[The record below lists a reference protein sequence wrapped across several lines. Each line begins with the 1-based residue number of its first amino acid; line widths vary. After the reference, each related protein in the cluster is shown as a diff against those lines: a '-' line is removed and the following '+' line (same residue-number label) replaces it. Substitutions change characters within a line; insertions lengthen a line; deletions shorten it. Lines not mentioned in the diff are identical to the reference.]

1 MKKSFPLILA
11 FGILFLF
18 IVQLA
23 GTLVQSIYILDLM
36 NLKLDLRV
44 LGLLF
49 FFIPVILWPFRRKL
63 PVWIL
68 WLVFGIV
75 FIARGLTP
83 YLDTFGRM
91 MASGIGIGVALM
103 FFLFLA
109 SARARGESSLAFG
122 ISAAAGLALAVA
134 FSVLLRTLDFSLDYS
149 LTVSGGWVG
158 WVLGLLLGWMLTR
171 LDLGFNAHPQPR
183 GHGVTAPVFGIFLII
198 ILVYFAFSAPA
209 VIARWTEGNYP
220 LIVGAVSLFSAGWT
234 ILAVARPRT
243 FELLSKGGL
252 LLWNVLFTLSLTG
265 TILAHR
271 VSFPVSP
278 NSPLVVVEAPSWI
291 QQVPLVLM
299 LLLFPVLFWDLQFFF
314 TQLRQAESAPWTL
327 VPGALLGALALVVL
341 VFIGIFTNVWGYIPP
356 ISTPFRNLFWLPYL
370 LAAGGLS
377 LLVWVRRPARIS
389 SVPGMRGSMLLGWV
403 VLMGVTFLATGAYAL
418 GTDQP
423 HPGDPNKTSLL
434 VMTYNL
440 QAGNDA
446 SGQSSYDRQLAVMR
460 RVSPDLI
467 ALQESDTSRLGLN
480 NDDLVRYFAG
490 KLGYYSYYGPT
501 TVTGTYGTA
510 ILSRYP
516 LENTRSVFSFS
527 DTDEI
532 GTSEAEIVVDGQS
545 FSIHDVHPDGSDTA
559 KMALARSL
567 IDRSEGQTNVIALGD
582 FNLTETAAAYQ
593 LVTGQYK
600 EAWASTY
607 PSGIGPD
614 GVDMSGRIDHIFVS
628 PTLGVRDPVYLQ
640 PPASASD
647 HPVHWAVIF
656 WKK

>member
-1 MKKSFPLILA
+1 MKRSFPLILA
-11 FGILFLF
+11 FGLLFLF

-23 GTLVQSIYILDLM
+23 GMLVESIYLLDLM
-36 NLKLDLRV
+36 NLRLDIRV

-49 FFIPVILWPFRRKL
+49 FFTPILLLPFRRKL
-63 PVWIL
+63 PGWTVWM
-68 WLVFGIV
+68 VFAFLFV
-75 FIARGLTP
+75 ARGLTP

-91 MASGIGIGVALM
+91 MASGIGIGAALL
-103 FFLFLA
+103 FFSFLA
-109 SARARGESSLAFG
+109 SARARAESTQALG
-122 ISAAAGLALAVA
+122 ISAAVGLALAVA
-134 FSVLLRTLDFSLDYS
+134 LSVLLRTLNFSLDYS
-149 LTVSGGWVG
+149 LTVTGGWVG
-158 WVLGLLLGWMLTR
+158 WGLGLLLGWALTQ
-171 LDLGFNAHPQPR
+171 LDWDFSVRPQPE
-183 GHGVTAPVFGIFLII
+183 GHGVTVPILGIFLVI
-198 ILVYFAFSAPA
+198 ILIYFSFSAPA

-220 LIVGAVSLFSAGWT
+220 LIVGAVSLFSAGWA

-243 FELLSKGGL
+243 FGLLSRGGL
-252 LLWNVLFTLSLTG
+252 LLWNALFTLSLTG

-271 VSFPVSP
+271 VSFPPAP
-278 NSPLVVVEAPSWI
+278 NSPSVVVGAPGWI

-299 LLLFPVLFWDLQFFF
+299 LLLFPVLFLDLQFFF
-314 TQLRQAESAPWTL
+314 TQLRQAEPAPWTL
-327 VPGALLGALALVVL
+327 IPGVLLGALALVVL
-341 VFIGIFTNVWGYIPP
+341 VFMGIFTNVWGYIAPV
-356 ISTPFRNLFWLPYL
+356 STPFRNLFWLPYL
-370 LAAGGLS
+370 LAAGVLS
-377 LLVWVRRPARIS
+377 LLVWVRQPAES
-389 SVPGMRGSMLLGWV
+389 SPVPGMGGSMLLGWV
-403 VLMGVTFLATGAYAL
+403 VLMGIIFLATGAYAL
-418 GTDQP
+418 RTDQP

-446 SGQSSYDRQLAVMR
+446 SGQRSYDRQLAVMR

-467 ALQESDTSRLGLN
+467 ALQESDTARLSLD

-490 KLGYYSYYGPT
+490 NLGYYSYYGPA
-501 TVTGTYGTA
+501 TVTGTFGTA

-527 DTDEI
+527 DQDEI
-532 GTSEAEIVVDGQS
+532 GTSEAEIVVDGQR

-567 IDRSEGQTNVIALGD
+567 LDRSQSQANVIALGD

-593 LVTGQYK
+593 LVAGRYT
-600 EAWASTY
+600 EAWASVY
-607 PSGIGPD
+607 PSGIGPE
-614 GVDMSGRIDHIFVS
+614 GMDMSGRIDHIFVS
-628 PTLGVRDPVYLQ
+628 TGLGVRDPVYLQ